1 MNIPNFAQAPVA
13 NFQATGSLQ
22 GPTSK
27 VELSKEEA
35 QESLQSVKDGFAHW
49 QSLDESEA
57 DQLKGQPG
65 AVRLAGDLEGEYTE
79 ARFEGNTNG
88 GELLVFNNEPLMH
101 YGAQWVTLTQ
111 FGPMTVDQFSI
122 GGNEDWQVGPNLV
135 HIDHQ
140 LQSSGGPISI
150 SGPGPV
156 TVTLTDQANG
166 GYVLYPDH
174 R

>member
-13 NFQATGSLQ
+13 NFQATGTLT
-22 GPTSK
+22 GPTQK
-27 VELSKEEA
+27 VELSREDA
-35 QESLQSVKDGFAHW
+35 QQSLDSLKDGFSRW
-49 QSLDESEA
+49 QSLDETDA
-57 DQLKGQPG
+57 DGLKGQPG

-88 GELLVFNNEPLMH
+88 GQLTVFNNEPMMH
-101 YGAQWVTLTQ
+101 YGAQWVTVTQ
-111 FGPMTVDQFSI
+111 FGPMSVDSFSI
-122 GGNEDWQVGPNLV
+122 GGNEEWQVGPNLT

-140 LQSSGGPISI
+140 LQSSGGPIAI
-150 SGPGPV
+150 GGGPV

-174 R
+174 G